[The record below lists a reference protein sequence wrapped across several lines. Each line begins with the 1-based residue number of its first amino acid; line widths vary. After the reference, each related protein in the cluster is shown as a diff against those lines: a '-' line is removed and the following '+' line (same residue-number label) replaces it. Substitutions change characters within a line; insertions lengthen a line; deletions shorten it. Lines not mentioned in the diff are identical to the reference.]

1 MAVITSSPTQF
12 GKLLQLQESANENL
26 HSIRT
31 ILDSSRA
38 SSSSSDLASSM
49 TRPVS
54 SNNESLE
61 IEKETL
67 ATQQEMLEQMRQDAR
82 ARAADAADIAKL
94 AQGVTTFKS
103 IGEKLREGFGSFTS
117 KFSPS
122 NLKKSFLSATNVGG
136 INNRQMA
143 KDEFIEQQKT
153 LGVTGS
159 RAELSEKFD
168 GAQTAAKSLQVTES
182 QLDKLK
188 QSTGLSED
196 QLGKTDRGR
205 ELLQQRDQASS
216 DFAKFDARAGLVASG
231 PMEKAPMTA
240 STAFQSAGEDKELQV
255 EEARKMTTQNDLL
268 EKIEENT
275 RGDSPDQKASGA
287 SGGGGLLGGIGK
299 GLQGLGVG
307 LGKGIQGLLMGA
319 GKGLLFLAKGL
330 IALTPAIPVIGV
342 LTLAAIG
349 LGKALQIAAPAIEA
363 FAPVLMKLAEVIGGV
378 VIAAIE
384 RLPEIFRV
392 VGDVVIGIISAI
404 SDGITGIIDSVT
416 TSIERLAA
424 IDGSNL
430 MDVGAG
436 LLAVAGGLVA
446 FGAGGAVAGVGNLVS
461 GLLGA
466 VTPGGGPI
474 EQIIRLAERGTDIE
488 TAGIGVEKLANG
500 LGAFSSID
508 TDRIKAI
515 AALPV
520 DKIAAMGAAMQ
531 TPSAGV
537 IVGSAQNQSAIMAN
551 QSGGG
556 SGQTNVV
563 NAPVSNVSQ
572 QTNLIKSP
580 TRNQESSQSRYIGSR
595 WVGA

>member
-136 INNRQMA
+136 INNRRMA
-143 KDEFIEQQKT
+143 KEEFIEQQKT

-275 RGDSPDQKASGA
+275 RGESPDQKASSA
-287 SGGGGLLGGIGK
+287 SGSGLLGGIGK

-474 EQIIRLAERGTDIE
+474 EQIIRLGDNGQNIE
-488 TAGIGVEKLANG
+488 KAGIGVEKLAAG

-537 IVGSAQNQSAIMAN
+537 IVGSAQNQSAIIAN

>member
-136 INNRQMA
+136 INNRRMA
-143 KDEFIEQQKT
+143 KEEFIEQQKT

-275 RGDSPDQKASGA
+275 RGESPDQKASSA
-287 SGGGGLLGGIGK
+287 SGSGLLGGIGK

-474 EQIIRLAERGTDIE
+474 EQIIRLGDNGQNIE
-488 TAGIGVEKLANG
+488 KAGIGVEKLAAG